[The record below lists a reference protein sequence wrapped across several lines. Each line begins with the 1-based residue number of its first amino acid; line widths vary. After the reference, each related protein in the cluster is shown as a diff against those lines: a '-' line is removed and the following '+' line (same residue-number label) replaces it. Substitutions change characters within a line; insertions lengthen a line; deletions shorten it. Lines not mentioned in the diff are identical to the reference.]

1 MVLSPA
7 GAVSEGAQWEV
18 DSGAWQNSGATVS
31 GLAVGSHTVSFL
43 MLPGWGLPASQ
54 IVTVNFNQTT
64 TTTAAYLAPHPATA
78 TAIMTNGFVVAATIT
93 DAGIGYTNT
102 PLVYL
107 VGGGESSSSR
117 FGHFTP
123 KVGRQVTGDGWPGD
137 AGGRA
142 SERLVTGRRFL
153 EPAASGVWEG

>member
-1 MVLSPA
+1 MVAGNGDAMKSGASGYSVLAAPGDGRTPPRHSPA
-7 GAVSEGAQWEV
+7 VTDPLHARGFIERDMPLPILVSLDQVRVLIASSKPRGA
-18 DSGAWQNSGATVS
+18 
-31 GLAVGSHTVSFL
+31 
-43 MLPGWGLPASQ
+43 
-54 IVTVNFNQTT
+54 
-64 TTTAAYLAPHPATA
+64 
-78 TAIMTNGFVVAATIT
+78 
-93 DAGIGYTNT
+93 
-102 PLVYL
+102 
-107 VGGGESSSSR
+107 SSSR